1 MTIWAFIVI
10 LCCPFSYAVPDPVTG
25 LTRAVPHEITWK
37 APTEQA
43 CRSQRKALV
52 EVMKGYTVNA
62 TVGECLK
69 LVEVVKP

>member
-10 LCCPFSYAVPDPVTG
+10 LCCPFSHAVPDAAGVT
-25 LTRAVPHEITWK
+25 RQVPHKITWE
-37 APTEQA
+37 APTEIA
-43 CRSQRKALV
+43 CRSQRKALI

-69 LVEVVKP
+69 LVEVTK